1 VWKIR
6 IDEVCKIT
14 AEGYTSTTKL
24 NPLNLF
30 WLAHFRSAQDRGGD
44 RKNQLYPKPE
54 YATYQ
59 QALKCPELSKVAFSE
74 LEAREEIDLEA
85 INILLTNVIG
95 GSYEDCDLPQGLRV
109 FDKYCRPG
117 GTIAPDVVT
126 YELVVRGLMAISS
139 RPAVRKATMLY
150 DEMVER

>member
-1 VWKIR
+1 M
-6 IDEVCKIT
+6 
-14 AEGYTSTTKL
+14 
-24 NPLNLF
+24 
-30 WLAHFRSAQDRGGD
+30 
-44 RKNQLYPKPE
+44 
-54 YATYQ
+54 
-59 QALKCPELSKVAFSE
+59 
-74 LEAREEIDLEA
+74 
-85 INILLTNVIG
+85 
-95 GSYEDCDLPQGLRV
+95 